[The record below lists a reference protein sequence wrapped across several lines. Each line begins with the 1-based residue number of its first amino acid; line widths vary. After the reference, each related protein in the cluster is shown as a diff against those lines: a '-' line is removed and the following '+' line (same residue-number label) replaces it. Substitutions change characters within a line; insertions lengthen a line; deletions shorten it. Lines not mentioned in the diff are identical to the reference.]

1 MAEKTKL
8 CNDIY
13 RAVRSCYA
21 MENTESWTTRALGHW
36 NKAKKE
42 ANDNLEKLKAHVGI
56 LIKNINAEDSRRKAG
71 LFKYFAKAAAK
82 SSESSGAN
90 PNHSADD
97 GGSDDIEI
105 TSSTAGPSAGPP
117 TSTADQTSSSSQ
129 DKSESETSSLVVSKS
144 TPAQDKVNA
153 SVDHPTKKIEW
164 HKSSLESGIVEDA
177 SKTREKITS
186 RRCVEKE
193 NSPPKR
199 SRAKKK

>member
-1 MAEKTKL
+1 MKTKL
-8 CNDIY
+8 YNDIY
-13 RAVRSCYA
+13 RAAKSCYA

-42 ANDNLEKLKAHVGI
+42 ANDDLEKLKAHVGI
-56 LIKNINAEDSRRKAG
+56 LIKNINAEDSRRNAG

-129 DKSESETSSLVVSKS
+129 DKSESETSLVVSKS

-153 SVDHPTKKIEW
+153 SVDHLTKKIEW

-177 SKTREKITS
+177 SKLE
-186 RRCVEKE
+186 RRSHLLLKKE
-193 NSPPKR
+193 TVR
-199 SRAKKK
+199 